1 MADDGV
7 EGGFIKQLYGVE
19 SAELAKLFLTIQS
32 YLHLDD
38 TDALLA
44 AMATAVST
52 ADADRDPLWLMIV
65 GPSSGSKTE
74 NIRMLEGVADSK
86 QSDLTLAGLLTQ
98 RPKAEPSGLLSKL
111 GNGCNA
117 FVTVS
122 DMSSLLNRGG
132 GKMSGQ
138 ATVGV
143 FEALRDIYDGYFSRQ
158 MDQVETQWTGRLTLL
173 AAVTPVIDQMRAH
186 ADALGTRWVYYRL
199 APIDP
204 EQRNAVAQMV
214 SGRKDL
220 RQHRSDAARAVAS
233 LVTGARGRV
242 GGVLLSTATQEVVQ
256 HGADLAAY
264 GRVVVPRD
272 YRGFPDGIPHWEEPG
287 RLTGQLDVMARAL
300 TALGIGEA
308 AVQRII
314 RHSALSTMPQEMR
327 LSLEQLVDGEWTSTK
342 AVADKGHIDR
352 IVCRRALEGW
362 AATGVVDE
370 RRRTVDGEVPL
381 GEDSPDRRTREWC
394 IDANRLPNVLKVV
407 TKR

>member
-1 MADDGV
+1 MAEAV
-7 EGGFIKQLYGVE
+7 EGDLIKRLYGVE
-19 SAELAKLFLTIQS
+19 SAELAMLFLTVQS

-65 GPSSGSKTE
+65 GPSSGSKSE

-98 RPKAEPSGLLSKL
+98 RPKAEPSGLLPKL

-199 APIDP
+199 GAVDP

-220 RQHRSDAARAVAS
+220 RQHRADAAREVAS
-233 LVTGARGRV
+233 IVTAARGRV
-242 GGVLLSTATQEVVQ
+242 GGVLLPTAIHEVVQ

-272 YRGFPDGIPHWEEPG
+272 YRGFSDGIPHWEEPG
-287 RLTGQLDVMARAL
+287 RLTGQLDVMARSL
-300 TALGIGEA
+300 VALGIGEG

-327 LSLEQLVDGEWTSTK
+327 LTLEQLVDGEWASTK
-342 AVADKGHIDR
+342 AVADSAHIDR

-362 AATGVVDE
+362 AATGVAEE
-370 RRRTVDGEVPL
+370 RRRSVEGEVPQS
-381 GEDSPDRRTREWC
+381 EDAPDRRTREWR
-394 IDANRLPNVLKVV
+394 IDPNRLPSVLKVV
-407 TKR
+407 TQR